1 MTREAV
7 TVPAHPRGAPWRGVQ
22 RTLRFAV
29 LAFLLWSTAGA
40 PALVHAQW
48 LGLPDPPDPP
58 DEVDCVACPA
68 EAEEPAPTPPTP
80 STTPTS
86 ERPRAPRPR
95 HEFTVGTAFALTSV
109 IARRSTV
116 DGAQY
121 RIALS
126 RREAVLQSSWTVFG
140 PRAVGLRLAL
150 GVGAGKPVLKFEEPF
165 LDAGWF
171 GPEPVRLPGVAVS
184 LDASVGLVVRA
195 GPVRVG
201 PQVIFNHTWLRD
213 AAGYTVNED
222 VPYTTPSRLR
232 AGGLGVLLGAHP
244 HPRVLLTLET
254 RVYMEHG
261 LVGGS
266 LRLSLGASW
275 PAGATGRPRRR

>member
-7 TVPAHPRGAPWRGVQ
+7 AVPAHPPGAPWRRVQ
-22 RTLRFAV
+22 RALPFAA
-29 LAFLLWSTAGA
+29 LAFLLLPVPA
-40 PALVHAQW
+40 PAPVNAQW

-58 DEVDCVACPA
+58 DEVDCVACTG
-68 EAEEPAPTPPTP
+68 EDEGPAPTPPTP
-80 STTPTS
+80 VTTPTA

-95 HEFTVGTAFALTSV
+95 HEFTVGTAFALTSIIV
-109 IARRSTV
+109 RRSTA
-116 DGAQY
+116 DDAQY
-121 RIALS
+121 RIALA
-126 RREAVLQSSWTVFG
+126 RREAVLQASWTVFG

-171 GPEPVRLPGVAVS
+171 GPGPVRLPGVAVS

-195 GPVRVG
+195 GPVRLG
-201 PQVIFNHTWLRD
+201 PQVVFNHAWLRD

-232 AGGLGVLLGAHP
+232 VGGLGVFLGAHP
-244 HPRVLLTLET
+244 HPRLLFTLEM
-254 RVYMEHG
+254 RVYVQDG

-275 PAGATGRPRRR
+275 PRSP